1 VGKIKSQKHSDHDS
15 PEGLDLFDDEVIQ
28 PKKDEGITE
37 NVIKI
42 IIDSWNKV
50 AKLGVEKVG
59 IVLFKNIFKIA
70 PGAL

>member
-1 VGKIKSQKHSDHDS
+1 M
-15 PEGLDLFDDEVIQ
+15 IQ